1 MDIQVNDLSSVDK
14 EITIIATRED
24 LSETFDKA
32 YRKYKRKIQLPGFRP
47 GHVPLGMI
55 RSRFGDEIEREEIGK
70 YVQTVYERD
79 IVPQYEPV
87 GESQMT
93 DFTWENDELKVTFK
107 TGAKPE
113 FDLVDL
119 STVTVDKMVHDVT
132 DEEVEEEIQRT
143 LERNG
148 NWVEIEG
155 EITEECRITADV
167 TSLNE
172 EGEPIEGETEVDQK
186 IDLRKESAADF
197 KSHLTGKKVGDTVD
211 IKMEEEGE
219 TDHFR
224 VQIKKAEEMKAPDL
238 TDDFAKEQSRD
249 QAKNVDEFRSYIKS
263 QIQQYYDQSSG
274 DLFRQDVVNALTDAH
289 DIAVPEVMQD
299 QILENYVDYLKRQS
313 QGQLPPDFNEAEYKA
328 NLADQAVKD
337 GKWAFISDKL
347 YEKFDDIEIQPED
360 IDTYIQT
367 EAAKY
372 GIPVDQMKS
381 YFAQNPSMLEPM
393 RRSIRENKLY
403 AKLEEVVSLNELSK
417 DAYRKKSEERN
428 KEQSEEQKT
437 K

>member
-172 EGEPIEGETEVDQK
+172 EGEPKPNTIK
-186 IDLRKESAADF
+186 I
-197 KSHLTGKKVGDTVD
+197 T
-211 IKMEEEGE
+211 
-219 TDHFR
+219 
-224 VQIKKAEEMKAPDL
+224 
-238 TDDFAKEQSRD
+238 
-249 QAKNVDEFRSYIKS
+249 
-263 QIQQYYDQSSG
+263 
-274 DLFRQDVVNALTDAH
+274 
-289 DIAVPEVMQD
+289 
-299 QILENYVDYLKRQS
+299 
-313 QGQLPPDFNEAEYKA
+313 
-328 NLADQAVKD
+328 
-337 GKWAFISDKL
+337 
-347 YEKFDDIEIQPED
+347 
-360 IDTYIQT
+360 
-367 EAAKY
+367 
-372 GIPVDQMKS
+372 
-381 YFAQNPSMLEPM
+381 
-393 RRSIRENKLY
+393 
-403 AKLEEVVSLNELSK
+403 
-417 DAYRKKSEERN
+417 
-428 KEQSEEQKT
+428 T